1 MVDPRQHPVACRMRL
16 GGLSGS
22 VSEVIAVP
30 YLVFVAKNWLC
41 WIGRG
46 ALVSFGGTCKKIIC
60 MCIIRFQRGLVG
72 ATKQRLCGGD
82 DSGDGAEVMT
92 QIPPGPK
99 KLR

>member
-46 ALVSFGGTCKKIIC
+46 ALVSFGGTCKKVGRHGSSPFVC
-60 MCIIRFQRGLVG
+60 VSLVSREAWLVSQSRGC
-72 ATKQRLCGGD
+72 A
-82 DSGDGAEVMT
+82 AVMIVVMA
-92 QIPPGPK
+92 QGS
-99 KLR
+99 